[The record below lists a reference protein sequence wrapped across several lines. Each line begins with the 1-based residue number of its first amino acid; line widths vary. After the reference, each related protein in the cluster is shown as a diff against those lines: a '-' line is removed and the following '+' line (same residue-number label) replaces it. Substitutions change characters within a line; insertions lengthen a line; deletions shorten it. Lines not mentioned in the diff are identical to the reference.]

1 MRIALLEDA
10 TEQAQHIQ
18 SILFQRGHHNYS
30 FPNGQIVLSAVA
42 QLPVL
47 LLILT
52 LLVGAAPT
60 AAELSVTR
68 GSAGHSGA
76 SSANAPTNPV
86 PQWVYT
92 FRPGES
98 FSEVASALLAPN
110 HPASQLLQ
118 YNKIGNGTTL
128 AAGDSI
134 RIPLAWLKRQ
144 PQPARATSVT
154 GTLQLISGTTSQK
167 IALGKDT
174 LIRVG
179 DEILSASGTATIEL
193 TDGSEVRIS
202 PNSRLIFNRLTQY
215 GKAGMVD
222 TRLRLNSGEIHTR
235 VKPIMEGGAR
245 FEIETPSAVAAVRG
259 TAFALQTS
267 AQGTR
272 LQVTEGDVDFGA
284 PGKTRRIP
292 AGFGASLSTTGND
305 SLSIRRLPPAP
316 TLNPL
321 PPRLTQLPTT
331 MTWQQSRAPMHR
343 VDIFESDTG
352 RWVESRKLTGNSFDI
367 GRLDNGSYE
376 VHLAALDTRGIAGMP
391 RILPVEVDLQAR
403 AADLVTPADGDTV
416 NDDMP
421 EFRWQLNGDN
431 EVARV
436 EIAEGKDFRNLIATS
451 EWAPETAALPSR
463 PLGPGKYYWR
473 VVTEAGGNSVATTQ
487 PRELVVNG
495 SLPPVRIISVNY
507 INSQVRV
514 FWEKVG
520 TATGYRLQL
529 SEEPGFNN
537 IIKEATLS
545 DTTAAL
551 RLIPGR
557 RYFVRLKA
565 ISDGPLQS
573 RWGPGRELY
582 LE

>member
-1 MRIALLEDA
+1 MIDTRLPRLPALLL
-10 TEQAQHIQ
+10 TI
-18 SILFQRGHHNYS
+18 
-30 FPNGQIVLSAVA
+30 
-42 QLPVL
+42 
-47 LLILT
+47 T
-52 LLVGAAPT
+52 LLACAFPT
-60 AAELSVTR
+60 AAELSVAR
-68 GSAGHSGA
+68 GSAGQPDA
-76 SSANAPTNPV
+76 SSASPV
-86 PQWVYT
+86 PEWIYT
-92 FRPGES
+92 LHPGES
-98 FSEVASALLAPN
+98 FSEVANDLLAQN
-110 HPASQLLQ
+110 FSTSRLLQ
-118 YNKIGNGTTL
+118 YNKISNGAIL
-128 AAGDSI
+128 GAGDAV

-144 PQPARATSVT
+144 PQPAKATTVS
-154 GTLQLISGTTSQK
+154 GTVQLISGNTGRK
-167 IALGKDT
+167 IPLSEDT

-193 TDGSEVRIS
+193 ADGSEVRIS

-222 TRLRLNSGEIHTR
+222 TRLRLNHGEIHTR
-235 VKPIMEGGAR
+235 VKPVMEGGAR

-259 TAFALQTS
+259 TAFALQASAKGTS
-267 AQGTR
+267 
-272 LQVTEGDVDFGA
+272 LQVTEGEVDFGA

-292 AGFGASLSTTGND
+292 AGFGASLSTNSNSG
-305 SLSIRRLPPAP
+305 LSIRRLPPAP
-316 TLNPL
+316 AINPL
-321 PPRLTQLPTT
+321 PPTLTQLPST
-331 MTWQQSRAPMHR
+331 MTWQESRAPLHR
-343 VDIFESDTG
+343 VDIFEADSG
-352 RWVESRKLTGNSFDI
+352 RWVESRKITGNSFDI

-376 VHLAALDTRGIAGMP
+376 IHLAALDSRGIAGMP
-391 RILPVEVDLQAR
+391 GVIPVDVDLQAR
-403 AADLVTPADGDTV
+403 IASLVSPSDGETV

-436 EIAEGKDFRNLIATS
+436 EVAEDEDFRNLVATS
-451 EWAPETAALPSR
+451 EWAPETSALPSR

-473 VVTEAGGNSVATTQ
+473 VVTEAGGNSVATTEARQ
-487 PRELVVNG
+487 LVVNG

-507 INSQVRV
+507 IDSQVRV
-514 FWEKVG
+514 FWEKIV
-520 TATGYRLQL
+520 TATDYRLQL

-565 ISDGPLQS
+565 LSDGPLQS